1 MRLKTVLA
9 GVTVACG
16 LTAASTA
23 GATANI
29 MWCVGDP
36 PAQVSSASGT
46 QFNVNTQIYSTVAH
60 QHLSQYLETVTTTPD
75 GSGGTLVTVDVE
87 GPAGQY
93 FTVVASVHKGK
104 GTISAQSSGTGEVFV
119 VLDVP
124 IA

>member
-1 MRLKTVLA
+1 MRFKTVLA

-16 LTAASTA
+16 LTLASTG
-23 GATANI
+23 GASANI

-46 QFNVNTQIYSTVAH
+46 QFNVNTQIFSSVAH
-60 QHLSQYLETVTTTPD
+60 QHLSQYPETVTTAPD
-75 GSGGTLVTVDVE
+75 GSGGTLVTVDVQ
-87 GPAGQY
+87 GPAQY

-104 GTISAQSSGTGEVFV
+104 GTISAQSSGSGEVLV